1 MLKDEKGGPD
11 AMLPH
16 PRAKAKIAKTTVAPF
31 GSSPF
36 FPSRVS
42 KNVDP
47 QSIEKKGWEANS
59 RTIMV
64 INFVHKAVKL
74 RSA

>member
-36 FPSRVS
+36 FPLTSQQKR
-42 KNVDP
+42 
-47 QSIEKKGWEANS
+47 
-59 RTIMV
+59 
-64 INFVHKAVKL
+64 
-74 RSA
+74 RSALD